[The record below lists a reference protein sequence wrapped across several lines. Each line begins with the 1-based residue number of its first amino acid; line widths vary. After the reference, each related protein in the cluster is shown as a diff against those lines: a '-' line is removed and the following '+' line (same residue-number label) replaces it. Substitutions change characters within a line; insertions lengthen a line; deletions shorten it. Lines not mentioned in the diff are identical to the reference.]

1 LGKGIGM
8 GYVSTGFSKTGTELF
23 IKVRDKLLKARVI
36 KPPFIKK

>member
-8 GYVSTGFSKTGTELF
+8 GYVSLPYSETGTDIL
-23 IKVRDKLLKARVI
+23 IKIRKDLVPATVT